1 MCYNAI
7 TGSAPS
13 YLSELLVLHLYSPSR
28 SLHSSSD
35 TRILKL
41 QSFNR
46 KTHGFYTFSHFGPHI
61 WNNLPQ
67 YIKHY
72 ATLSTFK
79 SKLKTFL
86 RVFQLSNTVL
96 YSITSISNKVCTVIY
111 VCVCVCVCVCVW
123 VGVWVCGWVGACVC
137 VSFTYLP
144 TLVDVYI
151 IRQLS
156 AKLLITFSV
165 SMYVK
170 CVIIYHVCSVL

>member
-86 RVFQLSNTVL
+86 RVFQLSNIVL
-96 YSITSISNKVCTVIY
+96 YSITSINNKVCTVI
-111 VCVCVCVCVCVW
+111 CVCVCV
-123 VGVWVCGWVGACVC
+123 GGGWGGACVC
-137 VSFTYLP
+137 VYLSHIYQHLLMCTLYVSF
-144 TLVDVYI
+144 
-151 IRQLS
+151 
-156 AKLLITFSV
+156 LLN
-165 SMYVK
+165 
-170 CVIIYHVCSVL
+170 C